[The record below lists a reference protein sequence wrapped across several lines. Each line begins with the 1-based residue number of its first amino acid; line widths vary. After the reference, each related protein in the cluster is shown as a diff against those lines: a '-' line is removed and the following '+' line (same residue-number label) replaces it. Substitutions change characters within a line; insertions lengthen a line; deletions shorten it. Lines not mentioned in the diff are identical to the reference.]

1 MGGYPASAVA
11 DLASELRPFAAALL
25 GDEELLGAC
34 VASEQKRLKGWMVT
48 IAVGR
53 ERIVIQRMKRG
64 REFVADG
71 EPLSLRP
78 EDIAGARAGGLGT
91 WGASPTAEIME
102 RAAIELK
109 LRMTDGEKRKLMLMR
124 GEGRA
129 VRHARRRRDPT
140 RRRRRPCRVA
150 RPQRHRA
157 VGRPPAPHRLRPR

>member
-53 ERIVIQRMKRG
+53 DRIVIQRMKRG

-91 WGASPTAEIME
+91 WGAAPTAEIME

-124 GEGRA
+124 GEGRPFGTLGGGEVQRA
-129 VRHARRRRDPT
+129 G
-140 RRRRRPCRVA
+140 VA
-150 RPQRHRA
+150 ALAEWLDRNVTER
-157 VGRPPAPHRLRPR
+157 